1 MGWEREYEHWRDMGH
16 TWGPGIDD
24 YEEPTEEE
32 ALEYKARFAAYEKE
46 LSVIRVQPRQR
57 WVDKGADLEA
67 DIPELKELSK
77 HSSPYNWRERLSA
90 AKIQACK
97 EAAEEMGYSFGVRT
111 GAEDKD
117 KFLVKVEFYGDLP
130 GCGGNIHPFVASGID
145 NPNDCLQLVADF
157 RAIGKHTTTFYKGYH
172 ISEDNTARLLKEM
185 ERWGVSFDLKD
196 TVGKEI
202 KQLAVELDQ
211 FAYDF
216 DTYAYKDVLSDR
228 EQSVAAL
235 EKSIANGTTK
245 HIKNWLQSITLAEN
259 DVEVVLESKTLMKWL
274 ERVEKKIIKE
284 KGSSLDEKM
293 AEAKK
298 QLGEEMINN
307 NDLRIEKDSINKER

>member
-1 MGWEREYEHWRDMGH
+1 MGWEKEYEHWRDMGH

-32 ALEYKARFAAYEKE
+32 VLEYQAECAAYEKE
-46 LSVIRVQPRQR
+46 LKIIRVQPRQK

-67 DIPELKELSK
+67 EIPKLKELSK

-97 EAAEEMGYSFGVRT
+97 EAAEELGYSFGVQN

-117 KFLVKVEFYGDLP
+117 KFLVKVEFYGDMP
-130 GCGGNIHPFVASGID
+130 GRGGNIHPFLASGID

-157 RAIGKHTTTFYKGYH
+157 HAIGKHTTTFYKGYH

-185 ERWGVSFDLKD
+185 ERWGISFDLKD
-196 TVGKEI
+196 MLGKEI
-202 KQLAVELDQ
+202 KQLAIELYR

-216 DTYAYKDVLSDR
+216 DTHAYKDVLSDR

-235 EKSIANGTTK
+235 EMSVLNGNTK
-245 HIKNWLQSITLAEN
+245 LIKNWLQSITLAEN
-259 DVEVVLESKTLMKWL
+259 DAEVVLESKTLMKWL
-274 ERVEKKIIKE
+274 ERVEKKITKE
-284 KGSSLDEKM
+284 KGSSLAEKISV
-293 AEAKK
+293 AEK
-298 QLGEEMINN
+298 QKSFSDTNLHSNT
-307 NDLRIEKDSINKER
+307 KER